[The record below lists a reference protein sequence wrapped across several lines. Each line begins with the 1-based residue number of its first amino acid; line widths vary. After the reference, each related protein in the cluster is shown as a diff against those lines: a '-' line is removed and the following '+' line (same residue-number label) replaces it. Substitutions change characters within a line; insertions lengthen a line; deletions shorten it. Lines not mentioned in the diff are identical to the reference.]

1 MKRVLII
8 HGWGANQND
17 HWFWQAKERF
27 EKLGY
32 SVSVPNMPNTDFPQ
46 QDEWVKIIDDFKPD
60 TDSVLIGHSL
70 GGTAILRYLEK
81 VDQQVRKSILVA
93 APSFIT
99 QYPEINNFFKDPL
112 NWNKIK
118 QNCSEFVLLY
128 GTNDSVLDIEHGK
141 ELSERLGIKIRLL
154 ESNDHLCTLD
164 LNILESLIKK

>member
-1 MKRVLII
+1 
-8 HGWGANQND
+8 
-17 HWFWQAKERF
+17 
-27 EKLGY
+27 
-32 SVSVPNMPNTDFPQ
+32 
-46 QDEWVKIIDDFKPD
+46 
-60 TDSVLIGHSL
+60 
-70 GGTAILRYLEK
+70 
-81 VDQQVRKSILVA
+81 
-93 APSFIT
+93 
-99 QYPEINNFFKDPL
+99 L